1 MSEYLCDLQEFL
13 SRDGAWSFT
22 VLVSSGALEPE
33 YPTHVHFCIGGKK
46 GDASTGGP
54 GLFVKDSK
62 RYEALYNAVAE
73 SVHTR
78 FGLEPDHQVCY
89 DTSGNRIYLRRNRM
103 PNENNVIVRI
113 EWAKILWSLD
123 RILIAKAFAEEIWRA
138 ILGKEMPAPPP
149 ELKKKQIGFEGYL

>member
-1 MSEYLCDLQEFL
+1 MFTPGSDLN
-13 SRDGAWSFT
+13 
-22 VLVSSGALEPE
+22 
-33 YPTHVHFCIGGKK
+33 PTTRCVRHF
-46 GDASTGGP
+46 
-54 GLFVKDSK
+54 
-62 RYEALYNAVAE
+62 R
-73 SVHTR
+73 H
-78 FGLEPDHQVCY
+78 
-89 DTSGNRIYLRRNRM
+89 RIYLRRNRM